1 MQFSDKDPIIA
12 VATAPGR
19 GAVGIVRLSFGGALA
34 PVVLG
39 TLFPGRRIEAR
50 RAHLLPVTD
59 AEGALLDEAVVLYF
73 DAPRSYTGEAVLE
86 IQAHGGPMVLR
97 LILRAALRKLSG
109 IGLRIAE
116 PGEFTKR
123 AFLNGRL
130 DLAQAEAV
138 GGLIDAVSERS
149 AQAAARSLTGE
160 FSRAVRGAGALL
172 DEARALTE
180 AELDFPEEE
189 LDGLREEEILSRM
202 KGARE
207 RIEALLATARRG
219 AVLAEGLTVAL
230 VGAPNVGKSSLLN
243 SLAGEEIAIVTEIAG
258 TTRDRIE
265 YWTAFDGVPLR
276 IVDTAGL
283 RETEDVVERKG
294 IERSMRAVSEAD
306 VILALT
312 DASGRIA
319 DDEAALGR
327 VREAVRPDAPLLV
340 VANKADM
347 AGEARLAALR
357 AAGAAVISAKTGA
370 GLDELKARVLEL
382 TDMAGDTEGLFLAR
396 ERHLECLRNAAL
408 HLGRAEEIAAAGFAM
423 MELLAEELR
432 LAGRALGEILGE
444 TDAEGLLDIIFSRFC
459 IGK

>member
-243 SLAGEEIAIVTEIAG
+243 ALAGEEIAIVTEIAG

-423 MELLAEELR
+423 MALLAEGLR

>member
-50 RAHLLPVTD
+50 RAHLLPVAD

-243 SLAGEEIAIVTEIAG
+243 ALAGEEIAIVTEIAG